1 MNKSFKVVVK
11 TDVSGLVV
19 GLTSPTKGEVKMH
32 NQLNTHLEV
41 EIKRERGNLSR
52 REMDVLLQIKDGL
65 RNPEI
70 AGNLGLST
78 KTVENHVRSI
88 LQKLGAKNRTEAVVI
103 ALKNSMIDI

>member
-1 MNKSFKVVVK
+1 MTFSSASSSSEPIIELGSKA
-11 TDVSGLVV
+11 
-19 GLTSPTKGEVKMH
+19 KG
-32 NQLNTHLEV
+32 HLS
-41 EIKRERGNLSR
+41 K
-52 REMDVLLQIKDGL
+52 REMDVLLQIKEGL

-70 AGNLGLST
+70 AVNLGLST